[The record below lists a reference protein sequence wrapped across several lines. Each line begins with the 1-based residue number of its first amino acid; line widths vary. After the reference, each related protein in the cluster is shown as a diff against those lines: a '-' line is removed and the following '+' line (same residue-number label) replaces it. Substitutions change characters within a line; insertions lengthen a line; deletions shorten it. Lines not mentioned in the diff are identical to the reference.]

1 MFDPLN
7 LNRNSIVNKFAVLWI
22 QFSFSDQQMYQL
34 RYKLMKSVKI
44 KKIDKRNECV
54 INFYKLIDIES
65 ISIKSDL
72 PIFIDWP
79 LRDVRP

>member
-44 KKIDKRNECV
+44 K
-54 INFYKLIDIES
+54 
-65 ISIKSDL
+65 
-72 PIFIDWP
+72 
-79 LRDVRP
+79 

>member
-1 MFDPLN
+1 MFDALN

-44 KKIDKRNECV
+44 IDKRNECV
-54 INFYKLIDIES
+54 IDFYKLIDIES

>member
-44 KKIDKRNECV
+44 IDKRNECV
-54 INFYKLIDIES
+54 IDCYKLIDIES

>member
-1 MFDPLN
+1 MFDPVN

-54 INFYKLIDIES
+54 IDCYKLIDIES

-79 LRDVRP
+79 LGM

>member
-22 QFSFSDQQMYQL
+22 QFSFSDQQMYQF

-54 INFYKLIDIES
+54 IDFTNWSILNRYQSNQIYRFLSIDHS
-65 ISIKSDL
+65 GM
-72 PIFIDWP
+72 
-79 LRDVRP
+79 

>member
-22 QFSFSDQQMYQL
+22 QFSFSDQQMYQF

-44 KKIDKRNECV
+44 KKIDKRNESV
-54 INFYKLIDIES
+54 IDCYKLIDIES

-79 LRDVRP
+79 LRDVRS